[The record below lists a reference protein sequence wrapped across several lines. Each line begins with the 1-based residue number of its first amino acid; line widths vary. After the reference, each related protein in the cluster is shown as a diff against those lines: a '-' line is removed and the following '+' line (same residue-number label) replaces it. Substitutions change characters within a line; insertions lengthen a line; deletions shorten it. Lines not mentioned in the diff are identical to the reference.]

1 MTDTHPNPAS
11 APEPGA
17 SPYESEGAWATG
29 GSEQTAPLPTT
40 PAPTAQLPAVEPTGA
55 VPAAPPVPPYQ
66 PTAHQPAPYTSGA
79 PIDGTVLPGFA
90 PPPAP
95 YQAQPYQGQAA
106 YPAQAAYPNQPA
118 YPAAPAGAVYSADFS
133 AESGQA
139 GYGGEGFGGGG
150 FGGGGE
156 GADGTAGSG
165 AEGDGEGTPAK
176 RSWKRRPLML
186 VAAVALISALAGGVA
201 GGYISTSTQKTGNYS
216 TSAVVTSDSKN
227 TNTVAAIAAA
237 VSPATVQ
244 ITVDTA
250 NSEDIGTGIVLTST
264 GQILTNY
271 HVISSAS
278 GDSQATIKITFSNG
292 KTTSASIV
300 GTDAGSDI
308 AVIKAANVS
317 GLPVASLGDSSQV
330 AIGDSVVA
338 IGNPDGL
345 TGTVTAG
352 IVSAL
357 NRKVTVDVSE
367 ATTQSNGGFGFP
379 SWSGQQG
386 YGGSNNGSGSSS
398 QTATYNAIQT
408 DASLNPGNS
417 GGPLL
422 NSSGQV
428 IGINASMY
436 NASSSSGSQ
445 SSSGQAGS
453 VGLGFAIPINT
464 VKAVLG
470 QLQNG
475 QSITS

>member
-17 SPYESEGAWATG
+17 SPYENSGFEAT
-29 GSEQTAPLPTT
+29 T
-40 PAPTAQLPAVEPTGA
+40 QL
-55 VPAAPPVPPYQ
+55 PPVPAYQ
-66 PTAHQPAPYTSGA
+66 PTAHE

-90 PPPAP
+90 PPPA
-95 YQAQPYQGQAA
+95 A
-106 YPAQAAYPNQPA
+106 PAPA
-118 YPAAPAGAVYSADFS
+118 YPATPVYPVAPTYTADFS
-133 AESGQA
+133 AE
-139 GYGGEGFGGGG
+139 GGNGGG
-150 FGGGGE
+150 FGGGDNGGAGDGFGAGGDE
-156 GADGTAGSG
+156 GA
-165 AEGDGEGTPAK
+165 PK
-176 RSWKRRPLML
+176 KRRLRRPVALI
-186 VAAVALISALAGGVA
+186 AAVALVSALAGGVA
-201 GGYISTSTQKTGNYS
+201 GGYISTTTHQSGNYS
-216 TSAVVTSDSKN
+216 TSAVVASDNKSTSD
-227 TNTVAAIAAA
+227 VAAIAAA
-237 VSPATVQ
+237 VMPATVQ
-244 ITVDTA
+244 ITVTTSS
-250 NSEDIGTGIVLTST
+250 SEDIGTGIILTST

-271 HVISSAS
+271 HVISSAV
-278 GDSQATIKITFSNG
+278 GGNGATIQVAFSNG
-292 KTTSASIV
+292 KTTSGTIV

-308 AVIKAANVS
+308 AVIKANNVS
-317 GLPVASLGDSSQV
+317 GLKTASLGDSSQV

-379 SWSGQQG
+379 SWSGEQG
-386 YGGSNNGSGSSS
+386 EGGFGNGNSGNSSNSGG

-422 NSSGQV
+422 NSAGQV

-436 NASSSSGSQ
+436 SSSSSGSQ
-445 SSSGQAGS
+445 SSGSQAGS

-470 QLQNG
+470 QLQAG
-475 QSITS
+475 QNITS

>member
-17 SPYESEGAWATG
+17 SPYETGSRPGYDAAPQPGYPAGGAWAAG
-29 GSEQTAPLPTT
+29 AEATT
-40 PAPTAQLPAVEPTGA
+40 PMPAV
-55 VPAAPPVPPYQ
+55 PPVPGYQ
-66 PTAHQPAPYTSGA
+66 PTAHA

-90 PPPAP
+90 PPPAHS
-95 YQAQPYQGQAA
+95 YGA
-106 YPAQAAYPNQPA
+106 YDGTGP
-118 YPAAPAGAVYSADFS
+118 
-133 AESGQA
+133 QA
-139 GYGGEGFGGGG
+139 GGAGNGDWTAQTAFAEGGH
-150 FGGGGE
+150 GGE
-156 GADGTAGSG
+156 GADGSDGSG
-165 AEGDGEGTPAK
+165 TKK
-176 RSWKRRPLML
+176 RRMRRPLAL

-201 GGYISTSTQKTGNYS
+201 GGYISTSTQKSGNYS
-216 TSAVVTSDSKN
+216 TSAVVTSDSKS
-227 TNTVAAIAAA
+227 TNDIAAIAAA

-244 ITVDTA
+244 ITVDTS
-250 NSEDIGTGIVLTST
+250 NSEDIGTGIILTST

-271 HVISSAS
+271 HVISSS
-278 GDSQATIKITFSNG
+278 VGDSNATIKVTFHNG
-292 KTTSASIV
+292 STASASIV

-308 AVIKAANVS
+308 AVIKAAGVS
-317 GLPVASLGDSSQV
+317 GLKTASLGDSSQV

-379 SWSGQQG
+379 SWSGE
-386 YGGSNNGSGSSS
+386 GGFGSGNGNSGSSGS
-398 QTATYNAIQT
+398 SGQTATYNAIQT

-436 NASSSSGSQ
+436 NSSSSSGQ
-445 SSSGQAGS
+445 ESSGEQAGS
-453 VGLGFAIPINT
+453 VGLGFAIPINA

>member
-17 SPYESEGAWATG
+17 SPFENGAQPGYAAPQPGYRTGGAWAAGTD
-29 GSEQTAPLPTT
+29 ATT
-40 PAPTAQLPAVEPTGA
+40 PLPAV
-55 VPAAPPVPPYQ
+55 PPVPGYQ
-66 PTAHQPAPYTSGA
+66 PTAHA

-90 PPPAP
+90 PPPGHSFGASDGSGP
-95 YQAQPYQGQAA
+95 DAGGAGTGGPGGPEW
-106 YPAQAAYPNQPA
+106 PASVA
-118 YPAAPAGAVYSADFS
+118 F
-133 AESGQA
+133 
-139 GYGGEGFGGGG
+139 
-150 FGGGGE
+150 
-156 GADGTAGSG
+156 G
-165 AEGDGEGTPAK
+165 AEGPGDGTEGAPKK
-176 RSWKRRPLML
+176 RRMRRPLAL
-186 VAAVALISALAGGVA
+186 VAAVALVSALAGGVA
-201 GGYISTSTQKTGNYS
+201 GGYISTTTQKTGNYS
-216 TSAVVTSDSKN
+216 TSAVVTSDSKS
-227 TNTVAAIAAA
+227 TNDIAAIAAA

-250 NSEDIGTGIVLTST
+250 NSEDIGTGIILTST

-271 HVISSAS
+271 HVISSS
-278 GDSQATIKITFSNG
+278 VGDSNATIKITFHNG
-292 KTTSASIV
+292 STASASVV

-308 AVIKAANVS
+308 AVIKAAGVS
-317 GLPVASLGDSSQV
+317 GLKTASLGDSSQV

-379 SWSGQQG
+379 SWSGE
-386 YGGSNNGSGSSS
+386 GGFGSGGNGSGNGSNSSS
-398 QTATYNAIQT
+398 GQTATYNAIQT

-436 NASSSSGSQ
+436 NSSSSSGQ
-445 SSSGQAGS
+445 ESSGEQAGS
-453 VGLGFAIPINT
+453 VGLGFAIPINA

-470 QLQNG
+470 QLQAG
-475 QSITS
+475 QSING

>member
-17 SPYESEGAWATG
+17 SPYETGGAWATG
-29 GSEQTAPLPTT
+29 ADATAPLP
-40 PAPTAQLPAVEPTGA
+40 
-55 VPAAPPVPPYQ
+55 PVPGYQ
-66 PTAHQPAPYTSGA
+66 PSAHE

-90 PPPAP
+90 PPPAQSHGAP
-95 YQAQPYQGQAA
+95 DGTGTGQPG
-106 YPAQAAYPNQPA
+106 YPAPAYNAQGAYLAA
-118 YPAAPAGAVYSADFS
+118 YPAAP
-133 AESGQA
+133 
-139 GYGGEGFGGGG
+139 GYPTTPGFPTAPG
-150 FGGGGE
+150 FAAQGGGE
-156 GADGTAGSG
+156 G
-165 AEGDGEGTPAK
+165 GEGGNVDDPGLDGGGEPK
-176 RSWKRRPLML
+176 KRRMRKPLAL

-201 GGYISTSTQKTGNYS
+201 GGYISTATHKTGNYS
-216 TSAVVTSDSKN
+216 TSAVVTSDSKG
-227 TNTVAAIAAA
+227 TSDIAAVAAA

-244 ITVDTA
+244 ITVDTSS
-250 NSEDIGTGIVLTST
+250 SEDIGTGIILTST

-271 HVISSAS
+271 HVISSS
-278 GDSQATIKITFSNG
+278 VGDSNATIKITFHNG
-292 KTTSASIV
+292 TSTSATVV

-317 GLPVASLGDSSQV
+317 GLATASLGDSSKV
-330 AIGDSVVA
+330 AIGDSVIA

-379 SWSGQQG
+379 SWSGE
-386 YGGSNNGSGSSS
+386 GGFGGGSGSSGS
-398 QTATYNAIQT
+398 NGSSGGQTATYNAIQT

-436 NASSSSGSQ
+436 NSSSSSGQ
-445 SSSGQAGS
+445 ESSGEQAGS
-453 VGLGFAIPINT
+453 VGLGFAIPINA

>member
-17 SPYESEGAWATG
+17 SPYETGNQPVDESPRGGYETGGAWATG
-29 GSEQTAPLPTT
+29 AEATT
-40 PAPTAQLPAVEPTGA
+40 PL
-55 VPAAPPVPPYQ
+55 PPVPGYQ
-66 PTAHQPAPYTSGA
+66 PSAHTPA

-90 PPPAP
+90 PPPAYAYGASDGTSP
-95 YQAQPYQGQAA
+95 QPG
-106 YPAQAAYPNQPA
+106 YPAQA
-118 YPAAPAGAVYSADFS
+118 YPAVPGYPAPAQPGDQGSTGWVSAF
-133 AESGQA
+133 
-139 GYGGEGFGGGG
+139 GGEGGN
-150 FGGGGE
+150 GGGE
-156 GADGTAGSG
+156 GGENVNPV
-165 AEGDGEGTPAK
+165 EGGEPKK
-176 RSWKRRPLML
+176 RRMRRPLAL

-201 GGYISTSTQKTGNYS
+201 GGYISTTQKSGNYS
-216 TSAVVTSDSKN
+216 TSAVVTSDSKG
-227 TNTVAAIAAA
+227 TSDIAAIAAA

-250 NSEDIGTGIVLTST
+250 SSEDIGTGIILTST

-271 HVISSAS
+271 HVISSS
-278 GDSQATIKITFSNG
+278 VGDSSATIKITFQNG
-292 KTTSASIV
+292 KTAGASVV

-308 AVIKAANVS
+308 AVIKAAGVS
-317 GLPVASLGDSSQV
+317 GLTTASLGDSSKV

-379 SWSGQQG
+379 SWSGE
-386 YGGSNNGSGSSS
+386 GGLGGDNGSSGSSGS
-398 QTATYNAIQT
+398 SGQTATYNAIQT

-422 NSSGQV
+422 NTSGQV

-436 NASSSSGSQ
+436 NSSSSSGQ
-445 SSSGQAGS
+445 ESSGQQAGS
-453 VGLGFAIPINT
+453 VGLGFAIPINA

-470 QLQNG
+470 QLQSG

>member
-17 SPYESEGAWATG
+17 SPFESEGAWATG

-40 PAPTAQLPAVEPTGA
+40 PAPTAQLPTVQPA

-66 PTAHQPAPYTSGA
+66 PTAHQPAPYASGA

-95 YQAQPYQGQAA
+95 YLAQPYQGQAQA
-106 YPAQAAYPNQPA
+106 GYPNQAAYPG
-118 YPAAPAGAVYSADFS
+118 APAGAVYSADFS
-133 AESGQA
+133 AESGKAGHDGA
-139 GYGGEGFGGGG
+139 GYGGSGFGGSGFGGGDD
-150 FGGGGE
+150 
-156 GADGTAGSG
+156 AQLG
-165 AEGDGEGTPAK
+165 AEGDGEGAPAAK

-186 VAAVALISALAGGVA
+186 VAAVALVSALAGGVA

-227 TNTVAAIAAA
+227 TNSIAAIAAA

-271 HVISSAS
+271 HVISSAA
-278 GDSQATIKITFSNG
+278 GNSQATIKITFSNG

-386 YGGSNNGSGSSS
+386 YGSSGNNSGSST

-422 NSSGQV
+422 NSAGQV

-436 NASSSSGSQ
+436 NASSGSGSESSGT
-445 SSSGQAGS
+445 QAGS

-475 QSITS
+475 QSINS